1 MLRFSNW
8 KRVCGLAMAA
18 ALLLV
23 PTPRVCLAQPSADT
37 FEGQSKVA
45 IQRRIEAM
53 QDGIVKAQQQLLV
66 LLSSGATANDEG
78 AKSTA
83 QALGQ
88 EIATRSAELEKMKQM
103 LGQMREREGQQSRD
117 AELAKLQAELA
128 KSQNQVAELN
138 SQLAKLEQEREEQ
151 PIDNA
156 EFKIFSLKNL
166 NAQDASFTIQEIL
179 SGSPFRISVDHRG
192 NSLVVA
198 GDEKTLQI
206 VEALLLKLDDNAGA
220 AEPAAS
226 RESARSLLVR
236 IFWLADGLPEGEGE
250 EPRNVLPGP
259 VRNALEKLGL
269 VGPRIVGQTVNAIS
283 RNDNGGDSAK
293 FRTSIP
299 ALLFN
304 QPAALNC
311 SGDLSSLR
319 DDRAE
324 LYVAIQA
331 SGPSISTDLSGSVVA
346 PLGHYMVLGT
356 SNSLISEAVG
366 NPQLDPVTGMGGGLG
381 GGGMDFGGGRGGFD
395 GGRGGYGGRGE
406 GGLGMAAQEM
416 AGQPTT
422 FKTSRFAFVVQVVE
436 AESFAPEA
444 DK

>member
-1 MLRFSNW
+1 MFRLSPLN
-8 KRVCGLAMAA
+8 RVCRLAVVATLIIAPAMCTSAA
-18 ALLLV
+18 
-23 PTPRVCLAQPSADT
+23 TSED
-37 FEGQSKVA
+37 
-45 IQRRIEAM
+45 IQRQIEAM
-53 QDGIVKAQQQLLV
+53 QESVVKAQQQLLV
-66 LLSSGATANDEG
+66 LLSSGAPANDQG

-83 QALGQ
+83 EALGAKI
-88 EIATRSAELEKMKQM
+88 EARTAELEKLKQM
-103 LGQMREREGQQSRD
+103 LAQARERESAESRG
-117 AELAKLQAELA
+117 AELAKLQADLA
-128 KSQNQVAELN
+128 RSQAQVAELN
-138 SQLAKLEQEREEQ
+138 AQLAKMEQEREEQ

-156 EFKIFSLKNL
+156 EFKIFTLKNL
-166 NAQDASFTIQEIL
+166 NPQDASFTVQEIL
-179 SGSPFRISVDHRG
+179 SGSPMRVAVDHRA

-206 VEALLLKLDDNAGA
+206 VEALLQQLDSTVGS

-226 RESARSLLVR
+226 REAARSLLVR
-236 IFWLADGLPEGEGE
+236 IFWLADGLPEGEGV
-250 EPRNVLPGP
+250 EPRNVLPLP

-299 ALLFN
+299 ALLFK

-331 SGPSISTDLSGSVVA
+331 SGPSISADLSGSVVA

-356 SNSLISEAVG
+356 ANSLIPDPATNPAVS
-366 NPQLDPVTGMGGGLG
+366 QSSDPPR
-381 GGGMDFGGGRGGFD
+381 GGMDGGRGFDGGGGGFD
-395 GGRGGYGGRGE
+395 GGRGGYGATAPGTYIDPVTG
-406 GGLGMAAQEM
+406 M
-416 AGQPTT
+416 AGQAQGS